1 MEHNLQNYLTRLYI
15 LINVIYE
22 FNMMD
27 DDEIKMY
34 YNEFYEES
42 FLFKKFLDNKK
53 ENFLDRFE
61 EICWVNYRF

>member
-1 MEHNLQNYLTRLYI
+1 
-15 LINVIYE
+15 
-22 FNMMD
+22 MMD

-34 YNEFYEES
+34 YNEFYEEY

-61 EICWVNYRF
+61 EICWVNYSSKQF